1 MTLKLPANLTN
12 FLASPRYAT
21 IATINA
27 DGSPHQAVVW
37 YLLRDD
43 HLVLNS
49 KVGRRW
55 PSNLLRDP
63 RLSLTVEDGL
73 DYVSLAGTVEAL
85 TDQSQAQADIAEMA
99 RRYDPPDAA
108 ERAIAEFRRQ
118 QRISFHFHPQTTHAH
133 GGLA

>member
-1 MTLKLPANLTN
+1 LKLPAKVSS

-21 IATINA
+21 IATLNA
-27 DGSPHQAVVW
+27 DGSVHQTVVW

-55 PSNLLRDP
+55 PTNLLRDA

-73 DYVSLAGTVEAL
+73 DYVTLEGIVEAVD
-85 TDQSQAQADIAEMA
+85 DQPQAQADIAEMA

-118 QRISFHFHPQTTHAH
+118 QRISFHLRPQTMHTH

>member
-1 MTLKLPANLTN
+1 LKLPANVSS

-21 IATINA
+21 IATLNP
-27 DGSPHQAVVW
+27 DGTPHQTVVW

-55 PSNLLRDP
+55 PTNLLRDP

-73 DYVSLAGTVEAL
+73 DYVTLEGVAEPGD
-85 TDQSQAQADIAEMA
+85 DQAQAQADIAEMA
-99 RRYDPPDAA
+99 QRYDPPDAA
-108 ERAIAEFRRQ
+108 ARAIAEFRRQ
-118 QRISFHFHPQTTHAH
+118 QRISFHFRPQTMHTH
-133 GGLA
+133 GGLS

>member
-1 MTLKLPANLTN
+1 LKLPANVSS

-21 IATINA
+21 IATLNP
-27 DGSPHQAVVW
+27 DGTPHQTVVW

-55 PSNLLRDP
+55 PTNLLRDP

-73 DYVSLAGTVEAL
+73 DYVNLEGVAEPGD
-85 TDQSQAQADIAEMA
+85 DQAQAQADIAEMA
-99 RRYDPPDAA
+99 QRYDPPDAA
-108 ERAIAEFRRQ
+108 ARAIAEFRRQ
-118 QRISFHFHPQTTHAH
+118 QRISFHFRPQTMHTH
-133 GGLA
+133 GGLS